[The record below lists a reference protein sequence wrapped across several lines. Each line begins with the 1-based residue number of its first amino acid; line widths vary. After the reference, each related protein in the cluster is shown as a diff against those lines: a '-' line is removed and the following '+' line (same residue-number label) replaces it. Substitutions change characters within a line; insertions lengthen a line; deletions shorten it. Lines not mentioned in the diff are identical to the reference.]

1 MHKTRGPIT
10 GHETH
15 CETLMAHAVEMLE
28 QGDHAQ
34 ASEKAW
40 GAFAH
45 QIHIICDQRHWE
57 YVNHAQMWYIIMA
70 LIEESERADV
80 ATLHADAAEAND
92 LHENYYR
99 DEMELEEI
107 GESQIAVKRAIATLQ
122 QIAQRYAA
130 DPEYR
135 ARADALRP
143 PNSRYVLRAR
153 QWQPITAAPAEPE

>member
-1 MHKTRGPIT
+1 MHKIRGPIT
-10 GHETH
+10 GHEIH

-45 QIHIICDQRHWE
+45 QVHIICDQRHWE
-57 YVNHAQMWYIIMA
+57 YVNHAQMWRIIIA
-70 LIEESERADV
+70 LIEESASADT
-80 ATLHADAAEAND
+80 ATLQADASEANR

-99 DEMELEEI
+99 DVMELDEI
-107 GESQIAVKRAIATLQ
+107 GQAHIAVQRAIATMR
-122 QIAQRYAA
+122 QIAQRYA
-130 DPEYR
+130 DSPEYR
-135 ARADALRP
+135 AQADALCP

-153 QWQPITAAPAEPE
+153 QWQPITAASEPE

>member
-1 MHKTRGPIT
+1 
-10 GHETH
+10 
-15 CETLMAHAVEMLE
+15 MAHAVAMLE
-28 QGDHAQ
+28 QEDRPQ

-45 QIHIICDQRHWE
+45 QLQIICDQRHWE

-70 LIEESERADV
+70 LVNENERADV
-80 ATLHADAAEAND
+80 ATLQADATVANR

-99 DEMELEEI
+99 DELELEEI
-107 GESQIAVKRAIATLQ
+107 EESHIAVRRAIATLQ
-122 QIAQRYAA
+122 QIAQRYAS
-130 DPEYR
+130 DPAYR

-153 QWQPITAAPAEPE
+153 QWQPLTAPNETE